1 MPTHLEDETA
11 RRGQAHTPPTT
22 DHRTAPGGWPGRP
35 PPNADGHGPEE
46 PQRGRRISRGPS
58 MAALTVAAH
67 RAGTNP
73 GTTPGTAQ
81 KHLERYRRT
90 LGWQVAANRGSMNI
104 DGQDQEVLVR
114 KFADISMTAERADG
128 APRVLTKVKDKE
140 RALEILA
147 ARENAPATP
156 GGRTHRKSWS

>member
-1 MPTHLEDETA
+1 MPTHPEDETA
-11 RRGQAHTPPTT
+11 RRTRGQTPPTT
-22 DHRTAPGGWPGRP
+22 DRRPALADWPRRP
-35 PPNADGHGPEE
+35 PPNADGYAPEE

-73 GTTPGTAQ
+73 ATTPVTAQ
-81 KHLERYRRT
+81 KHMERHRRM

-114 KFADISMTAERADG
+114 KFGDISMTAEGADG
-128 APRVLTKVKDKE
+128 TPRILTKVKDKE

-147 ARENAPATP
+147 AKENPEV
-156 GGRTHRKSWS
+156 RR